1 MNTMRIK
8 PWATVDPAR
17 LTTALHAKLGAAHH
31 KLSQLREA
39 EQPRLMPH
47 LEPQTIVP
55 DFLASAHGVF
65 PTIRTFAEASTS
77 KPAFNDWLQRWEAG
91 LSPDELALWDHMR
104 YERVAAEHSVRAA
117 PTGVS
122 FLAMVFL
129 FIVRFPQGLNII
141 RQGIAGLRQAHTAAR
156 VGIKHSV
163 LNNAA

>member
-1 MNTMRIK
+1 MNTMRKK

-104 YERVAAEHSVRAA
+104 HERVAAEHGDGVGLMPVRI
-117 PTGVS
+117 P
-122 FLAMVFL
+122 
-129 FIVRFPQGLNII
+129 IPQE
-141 RQGIAGLRQAHTAAR
+141 
-156 VGIKHSV
+156 
-163 LNNAA
+163 